1 MPNHITNR
9 LTVKTEGER
18 LEEILAAIQS
28 DSIGR
33 GSIDFNK
40 LIPMPES
47 LNIESG
53 SKTDRAIS
61 VYLTALNLHSPN
73 MGCEKMEYNQL
84 LELRD
89 RINGSDTF
97 YKFQCEMSPEELSKV
112 TQYCPLDE
120 MLALGKTAVDNF
132 IQYGSIDWYQW
143 CNKNWGTKWNAYGY
157 DYIGIPSRDNVL
169 TYLTAWDG
177 VPELMAALSSRFP
190 DVEFQYEYA
199 DEDVG
204 TNVGRVDF
212 LGGETIYEDIPDT
225 HSKEAFEMAFDIMN
239 CTPDFYN
246 LTFDEET
253 QTYQHQEEM
262 GMQME

>member
-9 LTVKTEGER
+9 LTIRAEGEQ
-18 LEEILAAIQS
+18 LEKILNATQS

-47 LNIESG
+47 LNIEIG

-61 VYLTALNLHSPN
+61 VYLTALNPHSPN
-73 MGCEKMEYNQL
+73 MGCEKMEYHQL

-120 MLALGKTAVDNF
+120 MLALSKTAVDNLF
-132 IQYGSIDWYQW
+132 NTAASTGISGA
-143 CNKNWGTKWNAYGY
+143 TKTGGRNGMPT
-157 DYIGIPSRDNVL
+157 DMTISVSPLGIMS
-169 TYLTAWDG
+169 
-177 VPELMAALSSRFP
+177 
-190 DVEFQYEYA
+190 
-199 DEDVG
+199 
-204 TNVGRVDF
+204 
-212 LGGETIYEDIPDT
+212 
-225 HSKEAFEMAFDIMN
+225 
-239 CTPDFYN
+239 
-246 LTFDEET
+246 
-253 QTYQHQEEM
+253 
-262 GMQME
+262 